1 MGRVTVDIKEWVANG
16 RFEGEQKLHNREGKI
31 LSISFFN
38 EIVFTVY
45 SARSL
50 VLSSLPFLQLL
61 FSAPLFPH
69 LLPFFS
75 FHSTV
80 IDMNI
85 NIDFFINS
93 NKMMFVTVLSHD
105 KLCLIFTSNLNPL
118 TGIDAGDSIQLAV
131 KIAYPKEEISKKS
144 KVRGFL
150 IYNTPLHL

>member
-1 MGRVTVDIKEWVANG
+1 MEDLKAS
-16 RFEGEQKLHNREGKI
+16 K
-31 LSISFFN
+31 SFII
-38 EIVFTVY
+38 EKVRY
-45 SARSL
+45 YLYRSL
-50 VLSSLPFLQLL
+50 MKLYLPFILLALLSYLL
-61 FSAPLFPH
+61 FLFFSYYFLCAPLFPH

-105 KLCLIFTSNLNPL
+105 KLCLILTSNLNPL